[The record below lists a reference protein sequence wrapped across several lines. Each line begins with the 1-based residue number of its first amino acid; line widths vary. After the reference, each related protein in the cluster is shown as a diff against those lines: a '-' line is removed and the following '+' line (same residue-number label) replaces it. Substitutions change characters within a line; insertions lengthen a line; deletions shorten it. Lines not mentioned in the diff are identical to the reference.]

1 MDLLNTAHRSPRPFT
16 PHHLAQLALIATAA
30 APGLLLLS
38 CVPLPLVLPLLSIV
52 SFVIACTVTLFAH
65 YFGADNHAKGI
76 TAWSLAAVF
85 ALIWIVAAKISDPVH
100 VVRLFDRLAMDP

>member
-1 MDLLNTAHRSPRPFT
+1 MDLLNTAHSSAYPFT
-16 PHHLAQLALIATAA
+16 PHHLAQVALIATAA

-65 YFGADNHAKGI
+65 YSGADNHAKGF
-76 TAWSLAAVF
+76 TTWSVAAAF
-85 ALIWIVAAKISDPVH
+85 ALIWIVAAKFSDPVH
-100 VVRLFDRLAMDP
+100 VVRFFDRLAMDP

>member
-1 MDLLNTAHRSPRPFT
+1 MDLLNTAHRSTHPFT
-16 PHHLAQLALIATAA
+16 PHHLDQVALIATAVA
-30 APGLLLLS
+30 SVLLLWWW
-38 CVPLPLVLPLLSIV
+38 VALPLVLPLLSIV

-65 YFGADNHAKGI
+65 YSGADNNAKGI
-76 TAWSLAAVF
+76 TLWSVAAVF